1 LCPNWDGNAVAMIQD
16 AVVGL
21 LAREENHGYA
31 LWQTLRAWSPD
42 PESIQASSV
51 YNAVKRLSDAGIV
64 APVTQPAAAASVHGD
79 RLRVTFRLTQTGWDR
94 YARWLT
100 ERPASADDVRL
111 RIALARP
118 GADLGATI
126 EWVVRALAETQQ
138 RLGALGTQHP
148 ALTPSEDADAA
159 PWDHAAALA
168 VSRLAFREL
177 SARAQW
183 LAEAHTQLQAIAA
196 LAAR

>member
-1 LCPNWDGNAVAMIQD
+1 MCPNWDGNAMAMIQD

-51 YNAVKRLSDAGIV
+51 YNAVKRLSDAGVV
-64 APVTQPAAAASVHGD
+64 APVQPATPVYGD
-79 RLRVTFRLTQTGWDR
+79 RLRVTFRLTETGWDR

-111 RIALARP
+111 RIALAKP
-118 GADLGATI
+118 GADLSATI
-126 EWVVRALAETQQ
+126 EWVIGALAETQA
-138 RLGALGTQHP
+138 RLGAFATQHP
-148 ALTPSEDADAA
+148 VPNGSGDDAG
-159 PWDHAAALA
+159 PWDAAAALA

-183 LAEAHTQLQAIAA
+183 LAEAHTQLQVIAN

>member
-1 LCPNWDGNAVAMIQD
+1 MAMIQD

-31 LWQTLRAWSPD
+31 LWQTLRAWSPN

-51 YNAVKRLSDAGIV
+51 YNAVKRLSDAGV
-64 APVTQPAAAASVHGD
+64 VVPVQPTAPAYGD
-79 RLRVTFRLTQTGWDR
+79 RLRVTFRLTETGWDR

-100 ERPASADDVRL
+100 ERPSTADDVRL

-118 GADLGATI
+118 GADLSATI
-126 EWVVRALAETQQ
+126 EWVIGALAETQA
-138 RLGALGTQHP
+138 RLGAFATQHP
-148 ALTPSEDADAA
+148 VPTGDDAA
-159 PWDHAAALA
+159 PWDTAAALA

-183 LAEAHTQLQAIAA
+183 LAEAHTQLQVIAS